1 MGNSRRRQR
10 VEDSI
15 EVISTRQYAA
25 MDRAAEQEL
34 ARQEKKNRRR
44 EEIEISSSYSM
55 IKGIKIILDDWYV
68 DGIVGLVIPG
78 GIGDALSGSLSLPYL
93 YISMF
98 KVRSFSLTLA
108 ILYNMLLD
116 VILGMIPFFVGDVID
131 FFNKSFKR
139 NYRLIVGFVED
150 DQETIRQVK
159 RKSVY
164 FFFMILIFIGLIYLL
179 FVLGAML
186 INWIRGLIGW

>member
-1 MGNSRRRQR
+1 MENSRRRQR

-25 MDRAAEQEL
+25 MDRAAEQEV

-44 EEIEISSSYSM
+44 EEIEMSSSYSM

-116 VILGMIPFFVGDVID
+116 VILGMIPFFVGDAID

>member
-34 ARQEKKNRRR
+34 ARQEKKTRRR
-44 EEIEISSSYSM
+44 EEIEMSSSYSM

-108 ILYNMLLD
+108 VLYNMLLD

>member
-1 MGNSRRRQR
+1 MENSRRRQR

-44 EEIEISSSYSM
+44 EEIEMSSSYSM

-108 ILYNMLLD
+108 VLYNMLLD

>member
-1 MGNSRRRQR
+1 MENSRRRQR

-25 MDRAAEQEL
+25 MDRAAEQEV

-44 EEIEISSSYSM
+44 EEIEMSSSYSM

>member
-44 EEIEISSSYSM
+44 EEIEMSSSYSM

-98 KVRSFSLTLA
+98 KVRSFPLTLA
-108 ILYNMLLD
+108 VLYNMLLD

-164 FFFMILIFIGLIYLL
+164 FLFMILIFIGLIYLL

>member
-1 MGNSRRRQR
+1 MENSRRRQR

-25 MDRAAEQEL
+25 MDRAAEQEV

-44 EEIEISSSYSM
+44 EEIEMSSSYSM

-108 ILYNMLLD
+108 VLYNMLLD

>member
-25 MDRAAEQEL
+25 MDRAAEQEV

-44 EEIEISSSYSM
+44 EEIEMSSSYSM

-108 ILYNMLLD
+108 VLYNMLLD

>member
-1 MGNSRRRQR
+1 MENSRRRQR
-10 VEDSI
+10 VGDSM

-44 EEIEISSSYSM
+44 EEIEMSSSYSM
-55 IKGIKIILDDWYV
+55 IKGIKTILDDWYV
-68 DGIVGLVIPG
+68 DAIVGLVIPG

-108 ILYNMLLD
+108 VLYNMLLD
-116 VILGMIPFFVGDVID
+116 VILGMIPFYVGDVID

-159 RKSVY
+159 RRAVY
-164 FFFMILIFIGLIYLL
+164 CFFMILVFIGLIYLL

>member
-1 MGNSRRRQR
+1 MENSRRRQR
-10 VEDSI
+10 VEDSL

-34 ARQEKKNRRR
+34 ARQERKNRRR
-44 EEIEISSSYSM
+44 AEIEQSSSYSI
-55 IKGIKIILDDWYV
+55 IKSIKIFLDDWYV
-68 DGIVGLVIPG
+68 DGIVGFFFPG
-78 GIGDALSGSLSLPYL
+78 GIGDVLSGSLSLPYL

-108 ILYNMLLD
+108 VLYNMLLD

>member
-15 EVISTRQYAA
+15 GVISTRQYAA

-44 EEIEISSSYSM
+44 EEIEMSSSYSM

-108 ILYNMLLD
+108 VLYNMLLD

>member
-1 MGNSRRRQR
+1 M
-10 VEDSI
+10 EDSI

-44 EEIEISSSYSM
+44 EEIEMSSSYSM

-108 ILYNMLLD
+108 VLYNMLLD

>member
-44 EEIEISSSYSM
+44 EEIEMSSSYSM

-108 ILYNMLLD
+108 VLYNMLLD

>member
-1 MGNSRRRQR
+1 
-10 VEDSI
+10 
-15 EVISTRQYAA
+15 

-34 ARQEKKNRRR
+34 ARQERKNRRR
-44 EEIEISSSYSM
+44 EEIEMSSSYSM
-55 IKGIKIILDDWYV
+55 IKGIKTILDDWYV
-68 DGIVGLVIPG
+68 DAIVGLVIPG

-108 ILYNMLLD
+108 VLYNMLLD
-116 VILGMIPFFVGDVID
+116 VILGMIPFYVGDVID

-159 RKSVY
+159 RRAVY
-164 FFFMILIFIGLIYLL
+164 CFFMILVFIGLIYLL
-179 FVLGAML
+179 FILGAML

>member
-1 MGNSRRRQR
+1 MENSRRRQR
-10 VEDSI
+10 AEDSL

-34 ARQEKKNRRR
+34 ARQERKNRRR
-44 EEIEISSSYSM
+44 EEIEMSSSYSM
-55 IKGIKIILDDWYV
+55 IKGIKTILDDWYV
-68 DGIVGLVIPG
+68 DAIVGLVIPG

-108 ILYNMLLD
+108 VLYNMLLD
-116 VILGMIPFFVGDVID
+116 VILGMIPFYVGDVID

-159 RKSVY
+159 RRAVY
-164 FFFMILIFIGLIYLL
+164 CFFMILVFIGLIYLL
-179 FVLGAML
+179 FILGAML

>member
-1 MGNSRRRQR
+1 MENSRRRQR
-10 VEDSI
+10 VEDSM

-44 EEIEISSSYSM
+44 EEIEMSSSYSM
-55 IKGIKIILDDWYV
+55 IKGIKTILDDWYV
-68 DGIVGLVIPG
+68 DAIVGLVIPG

-108 ILYNMLLD
+108 VLYNMLLD
-116 VILGMIPFFVGDVID
+116 VILGMIPFYVGDVID

-159 RKSVY
+159 RRAVY
-164 FFFMILIFIGLIYLL
+164 CFFMILVFIGLIYLL
-179 FVLGAML
+179 FVLGAMF
-186 INWIRGLIGW
+186 ISWIRSRLGW

>member
-1 MGNSRRRQR
+1 MENSRRRQR
-10 VEDSI
+10 VEDSM

-25 MDRAAEQEL
+25 MDRAAEQEV

-44 EEIEISSSYSM
+44 EEIEMSSSYSM
-55 IKGIKIILDDWYV
+55 IKGIKTILDDWYV
-68 DGIVGLVIPG
+68 DAIVGLVIPG

-108 ILYNMLLD
+108 VLYNMLLD
-116 VILGMIPFFVGDVID
+116 VILGMIPFYVGDVI
-131 FFNKSFKR
+131 
-139 NYRLIVGFVED
+139 D

-159 RKSVY
+159 RRAVY
-164 FFFMILIFIGLIYLL
+164 CFFMILVFIGLIYLL
-179 FVLGAML
+179 FVLGAMF
-186 INWIRGLIGW
+186 ISWIRSRLGW

>member
-1 MGNSRRRQR
+1 MENSRRSQR

-25 MDRAAEQEL
+25 MDRAAEQEV

-44 EEIEISSSYSM
+44 EEIEMSSSYSM

>member
-1 MGNSRRRQR
+1 MENSRRRQR
-10 VEDSI
+10 VGDSM

-44 EEIEISSSYSM
+44 EEIEMSSSYSM
-55 IKGIKIILDDWYV
+55 IKGIKTILDDWYV
-68 DGIVGLVIPG
+68 DAIVGLVIPG

-108 ILYNMLLD
+108 VLYNMLLD
-116 VILGMIPFFVGDVID
+116 VILGMIPFYVGDVID

-159 RKSVY
+159 RRAVY
-164 FFFMILIFIGLIYLL
+164 CFFMILVFIGLIYLL
-179 FVLGAML
+179 FILGAML

>member
-44 EEIEISSSYSM
+44 EEIEMSSSYSM

-108 ILYNMLLD
+108 VLYNMLLD

-139 NYRLIVGFVED
+139 NFRLIVGFVED

>member
-44 EEIEISSSYSM
+44 EEIEMSSSYSM

-98 KVRSFSLTLA
+98 KVRSFPLTLA
-108 ILYNMLLD
+108 VLYNMLLD